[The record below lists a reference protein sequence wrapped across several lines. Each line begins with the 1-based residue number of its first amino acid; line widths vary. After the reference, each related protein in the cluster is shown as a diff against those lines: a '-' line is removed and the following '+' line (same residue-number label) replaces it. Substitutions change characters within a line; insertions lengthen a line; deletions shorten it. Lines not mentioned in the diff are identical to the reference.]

1 LTILQLYL
9 VRHKSPAANITLS
22 RIAESPR
29 IKKRFK
35 IKCKSP
41 GHQRLGLL
49 AIRCSA
55 AFLAYYG
62 IAAVPSPV
70 RWPQDK
76 GRVEASIKYVK
87 NNFLKGLKSREYD
100 TLVKELQRWNEEI
113 ASQRVHGTTR
123 KVPRQ
128 VFDQIEKHV

>member
-1 LTILQLYL
+1 
-9 VRHKSPAANITLS
+9 
-22 RIAESPR
+22 
-29 IKKRFK
+29 
-35 IKCKSP
+35 
-41 GHQRLGLL
+41 
-49 AIRCSA
+49 
-55 AFLAYYG
+55 
-62 IAAVPSPV
+62 V

-76 GRVEASIKYVK
+76 GRVEASSKYVK

-100 TLVKELQRWNEEI
+100 TLVKELQRCNEEI